1 MDTGA
6 VSLSTAQSNALQGL
20 KKNTD
25 QLDQAA
31 QNIAS
36 GSSLDPQ
43 DVVSLSQAATG
54 FQANAAVLKATN
66 QATQSLLNITA

>member
-6 VSLSTAQSNALQGL
+6 VTLSNAQTNAIQGL

-25 QLDQAA
+25 QIDQAA

-36 GSSLDPQ
+36 GSTDPQ

-54 FQANAAVLKATN
+54 FAANAAVLKATN
-66 QATQSLLNITA
+66 ETTQSLLNITA

>member
-1 MDTGA
+1 MDAGA
-6 VSLSTAQSNALQGL
+6 VSLNSTTANALQGL
-20 KKNTD
+20 KKATD

-36 GSSLDPQ
+36 GSQDPQ
-43 DVVSLSQAATG
+43 DVVSLSQAATS
-54 FQANAAVLKATN
+54 FKASAAVLKASD

>member
-6 VSLSTAQSNALQGL
+6 VSLSTAQTNAIQGL

-25 QLDQAA
+25 QIDQAA
-31 QNIAS
+31 QNIA
-36 GSSLDPQ
+36 GGTSLDPQ

-66 QATQSLLNITA
+66 ETTQSLLNITA